1 MNPDIVSA
9 ARKGAIYGIIIS
21 FSAAAVI
28 GIVALLSGEFGDTQ
42 SKILLTTVLFGAASI
57 TALCHLAIA
66 DRAMRVVA
74 VVGLV
79 ASLTALATG
88 SVLIWGEW
96 FTSDIDGW
104 VKAFGVSGIA
114 AVSFAHANLLL
125 RLSGRRRRVIRVG
138 LIVTLIAIVVVAVML
153 WLPILTNG
161 EIPGIDNESWYWRSF
176 GVVAI
181 IDVLG
186 TVVVPVL
193 AIFLR
198 DQPAQRERGAT
209 GAADID
215 ALVMSV
221 PGAYAM
227 ILQERA
233 DAAGVP
239 VEAIALEALRRGIAA
254 EPELPER

>member
-28 GIVALLSGEFGDTQ
+28 GIIALLSGEFGDTQ
-42 SKILLTTVLFGAASI
+42 GKILLTTVLFGAASI

-74 VVGLV
+74 LVGLT
-79 ASLTALATG
+79 ASLVALVTG
-88 SVLIWGEW
+88 SILIWGQW

-104 VKAFGVSGIA
+104 VKTFGVSGIA
-114 AVSFAHANLLL
+114 AVSLAQANLLL
-125 RLSGRRRRVIRVG
+125 RLAGRRRRIIRVG
-138 LIVTLIAIVVVAVML
+138 LLVTLTAIAVVAIML
-153 WLPILTNG
+153 WLPILTDG
-161 EIPGIDNESWYWRSF
+161 QIPGFDNEGAYWRSF

-193 AIFLR
+193 AIFVR
-198 DQPAQRERGAT
+198 EQPTQLSGSPTPFVDAGAL
-209 GAADID
+209 
-215 ALVMSV
+215 ALTV
-221 PGAYAM
+221 PGEIAELLRA
-227 ILQERA
+227 RA
-233 DAAGVP
+233 DESGVP
-239 VEAIALEALRRGIAA
+239 VEVIAIEVLRRGTC
-254 EPELPER
+254 PESDEADR